1 MMPPER
7 TPEKVTLED
16 LLRLK
21 RAERP
26 PADFWIRFEQ
36 DLRAKQLAAII
47 EKRPWW
53 HVLHLPQA
61 ARAISRFQVPVGAAA
76 VLALTFVVV
85 GQHRFGSVSV
95 DEASSVAPAMVAQV
109 GVTAPAKAEA
119 TMVAAIV
126 PTQNTPV
133 ASSVSVDIP
142 VVAVAAAASSPA
154 TRPAELTSMIPWG
167 PSQVETVSS
176 VSNGLAQGINTGLEM
191 AALPDLA
198 VTTLLDNR
206 VPAPEAKAVM
216 ARAVATEA
224 KAVVAVAQTTSPR
237 ELRRA
242 RLMAGLVLADN
253 SDGAENSRVQH
264 GRELVTSSLSEDQL
278 YDSVHRVGLGGD
290 RLMLKF

>member
-1 MMPPER
+1 MMPPDS
-7 TPEKVTLED
+7 TPGKVTLED

-26 PADFWIRFEQ
+26 PADFWVRFEHE
-36 DLRAKQLAAII
+36 LRAKQLAAII

-53 HVLHLPQA
+53 YALHLPQA

-76 VLALTFVVV
+76 ILALTFVVV
-85 GQHRFGSVSV
+85 GQYRPRGISV
-95 DEASSVAPAMVAQV
+95 DEASSLAPVVVAQIGV
-109 GVTAPAKAEA
+109 LTPAKTATAIPATQTAPVSQSVNVDVPVTAV
-119 TMVAAIV
+119 TVAG
-126 PTQNTPV
+126 N
-133 ASSVSVDIP
+133 SSSAQPI
-142 VVAVAAAASSPA
+142 A
-154 TRPAELTSMIPWG
+154 LTSMIPWG
-167 PSQVETVSS
+167 PSRGVVASP
-176 VSNGLAQGINTGLEM
+176 VSNGPVQAITTGAEM

-198 VTTLLDNR
+198 VTTLLDNHG
-206 VPAPEAKAVM
+206 P
-216 ARAVATEA
+216 ATEA
-224 KAVVAVAQTTSPR
+224 KAVSASAVASEAKAVAAVAQTTSPR

-253 SDGAENSRVQH
+253 SEGADNSRVLH